1 MRKIACPNFKRVVAC
16 DFTFLT
22 CVMLLF
28 EPKQHLQQVTTFSSK
43 QMELFNFTEIAF

>member
-16 DFTFLT
+16 DFTSLT

-28 EPKQHLQQVTTFSSK
+28 EPKHLQQVTMLSSK
-43 QMELFNFTEIAF
+43 QMELFHFTEIAF